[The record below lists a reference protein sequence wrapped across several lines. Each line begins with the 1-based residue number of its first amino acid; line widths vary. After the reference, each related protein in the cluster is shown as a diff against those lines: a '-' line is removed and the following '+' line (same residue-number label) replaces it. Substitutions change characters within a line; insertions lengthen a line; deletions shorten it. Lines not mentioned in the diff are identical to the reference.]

1 MSGEPE
7 LTNVTSG
14 PSRAA
19 ALDALPDRAARNPFY
34 RYLMHL
40 GLPVTFSV
48 IVHVGILLFLG
59 MKTFAVTTRAPVEV
73 GEYEAS
79 LTESMAEKMKDAF
92 QWADA
97 EVLPAPDDMTPEP
110 SFDSLTSLR
119 DVPDFDAR
127 DLAAGAGATGVGDGS
142 GLGIGDGALTL
153 LGTGSGA
160 GEAGTGG
167 LGSGLG
173 GGGARI
179 GQAGIWDLNI
189 HANKIVYVVDF
200 SGSIVTVVDSLKRE
214 LKRSIGRLKP
224 SQSFT
229 VIIFYTA
236 GGGVDESV
244 RTESFKPKLEPAVDS
259 TRREFF
265 EWIDKRAPRGKTEPL
280 EAMKR
285 ALSLGPEAVF
295 LVSDGAFDD
304 SLVGEISRVNSE
316 GRAKIHCL
324 VFDDQLLGDT
334 SGLAPKETEGSRRLQ
349 RIAEANKGKTKIVT
363 GKDLAG
369 R

>member
-179 GQAGIWDLNI
+179 GQAGIRVGQYSVLTIIEHNP
-189 HANKIVYVVDF
+189 
-200 SGSIVTVVDSLKRE
+200 GL
-214 LKRSIGRLKP
+214 
-224 SQSFT
+224 SQT
-229 VIIFYTA
+229 QVA
-236 GGGVDESV
+236 GYSA
-244 RTESFKPKLEPAVDS
+244 TK
-259 TRREFF
+259 
-265 EWIDKRAPRGKTEPL
+265 
-280 EAMKR
+280 
-285 ALSLGPEAVF
+285 ALSESQPAAGP
-295 LVSDGAFDD
+295 
-304 SLVGEISRVNSE
+304 
-316 GRAKIHCL
+316 
-324 VFDDQLLGDT
+324 
-334 SGLAPKETEGSRRLQ
+334 SGIECHR
-349 RIAEANKGKTKIVT
+349 
-363 GKDLAG
+363 
-369 R
+369 